1 MNPNTNTNNRSRRF
15 GPYNIELSSDE
26 CVFLYYM
33 ANLMMSALK
42 GIKYDRSTG
51 IDLDKIS
58 MRHGVDYLGQIIDVV
73 NKTIEDGAG
82 GDQEKA
88 KKLLESITKKI
99 TDKMNT

>member
-1 MNPNTNTNNRSRRF
+1 
-15 GPYNIELSSDE
+15 
-26 CVFLYYM
+26 
-33 ANLMMSALK
+33 
-42 GIKYDRSTG
+42 
-51 IDLDKIS
+51 

-88 KKLLESITKKI
+88 KKLLDSITKKI